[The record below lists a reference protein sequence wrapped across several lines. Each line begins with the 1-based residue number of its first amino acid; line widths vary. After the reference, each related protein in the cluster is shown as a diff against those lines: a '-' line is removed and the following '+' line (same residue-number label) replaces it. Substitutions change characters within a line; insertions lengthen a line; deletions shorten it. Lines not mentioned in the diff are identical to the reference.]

1 MTVSKEK
8 LKRLL
13 GLDTEPSEQ
22 FEANQM
28 TYLCPPGEGP
38 HPAVLYC
45 HAHGGEYSLG
55 RREVTEGARW
65 LASPPAKDL
74 LGAGFAVVCIDMPGF
89 GSRVSEG
96 TESALTKAA
105 FWQGKP
111 LFGQMI
117 KEQLAVF
124 NWLASQPNIKR
135 DCIITLGT
143 SMGAALAMWV
153 AALEP
158 RVAASVQ
165 FCMLADIA
173 PMIEDGTHD
182 KHGFYLTVP
191 GLLEVAETG
200 DIAGLIAPRPL
211 FIGYGAKDHL
221 TPQKALQSA
230 LNRVQTAYAASPNLQ
245 IYLSP
250 DTGHIETQNMR
261 CAALKFLADVFE
273 LKNKRILC

>member
-1 MTVSKEK
+1 
-8 LKRLL
+8 
-13 GLDTEPSEQ
+13 
-22 FEANQM
+22 
-28 TYLCPPGEGP
+28 
-38 HPAVLYC
+38 
-45 HAHGGEYSLG
+45 
-55 RREVTEGARW
+55 
-65 LASPPAKDL
+65 
-74 LGAGFAVVCIDMPGF
+74 MPGF
-89 GSRVSEG
+89 GSRISEG

-117 KEQLAVF
+117 KDQLAVF
-124 NWLASQPNIKR
+124 NWLASQPNIEK

-158 RVAASVQ
+158 RIAASVQ
-165 FCMLADIA
+165 LCMLADIA

-211 FIGYGAKDHL
+211 FIGHGAKDHL
-221 TPQKALQSA
+221 TPQKARQSA
-230 LNRVQTAYAASPNLQ
+230 LRRVLKAYGASSNLQ

-250 DTGHIETQNMR
+250 DTGHTETQNMR
-261 CAALKFLADVFE
+261 YAALKFLANVFE
-273 LKNKRILC
+273 LKNKRVLC